1 MRIIKKTIQYRCALL
16 KNDAIFS
23 ARSQVRGHKNTK
35 ISSYLG
41 CARNN
46 LGTRCDIIKNDAISM
61 RNIKKRCKSMLLLKN
76 DAISMRIIKK
86 RYNIDAH
93 Y

>member
-1 MRIIKKTIQYRCALL
+1 MQYRCALL

-23 ARSQVRGHKNTK
+23 VRSQVRGHKNTK

-46 LGTRCDIIKNDAISM
+46 RWNIDVISKKTMQYRCA
-61 RNIKKRCKSMLLLKN
+61 LLKN

-86 RYNIDAH
+86 RCNIDVH